1 MVELQTEPLA
11 QIRER
16 LLRSRIVRE
25 QRLAVQDGPPLR
37 ALAGETLT
45 PLVEDVREL
54 CSVARVLKMQRVE
67 KIIVLGAGDE
77 FAEHLR
83 AIRREREFLDE
94 ADLILRPRTDGQDE
108 RGDEGDCRGEG
119 VA

>member
-25 QRLAVQDGPPLR
+25 QCLAVQDGPPLR

-54 CSVARVLKMQRVE
+54 RSVARVLKMQRVE

-77 FAEHLR
+77 LAEHLC
-83 AIRREREFLDE
+83 AIRSECELFDE
-94 ADLILRPRTDGQDE
+94 PNLILRPRTDGQDE
-108 RGDEGDCRGEG
+108 RGNEGDGRGEG
-119 VA
+119 SA

>member
-77 FAEHLR
+77 FAEDFL
-83 AIRREREFLDE
+83 ALRRECEFFNI
-94 ADLILRPRTDGQDE
+94 ADFIIRPRE
-108 RGDEGDCRGEG
+108 RGEDDG
-119 VA
+119 